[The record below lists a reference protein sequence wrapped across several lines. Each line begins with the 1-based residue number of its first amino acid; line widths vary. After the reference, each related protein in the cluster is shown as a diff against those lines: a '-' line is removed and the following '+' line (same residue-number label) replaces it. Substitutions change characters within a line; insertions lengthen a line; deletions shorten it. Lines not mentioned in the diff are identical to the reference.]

1 MTAITDIQNRLWQ
14 ENNVKVGK
22 GLISKII
29 SKLPIE
35 LHIPGY
41 NYCGPG
47 TKLDKRLG
55 RGDKPVNRV
64 DEVCMFHDIDYQT
77 AGTDSAKIKAADQK
91 MLRRLNEIQNPT
103 IAERLGRTIASTGIK
118 TKQLL
123 GSGAKQSLVY
133 CVKCRKKTPTK
144 NVTEHKTKKGVKQLK
159 GICEVCGSKKSSF
172 LAKSSLQS

>member
-1 MTAITDIQNRLWQ
+1 MTSITDIQRGLLKDHNL
-14 ENNVKVGK
+14 KVGK
-22 GLISKII
+22 GIISKII
-29 SKLPIE
+29 SKLPVE

-47 TKLDKRLG
+47 TKLDQRLS

-64 DEVCMFHDIDYQT
+64 DEVCMFHDMDYQT

-91 MLRRLNEIQNPT
+91 MLRRLDQIQNPT

-123 GSGAKQSLVY
+123 GSGAKISQMY